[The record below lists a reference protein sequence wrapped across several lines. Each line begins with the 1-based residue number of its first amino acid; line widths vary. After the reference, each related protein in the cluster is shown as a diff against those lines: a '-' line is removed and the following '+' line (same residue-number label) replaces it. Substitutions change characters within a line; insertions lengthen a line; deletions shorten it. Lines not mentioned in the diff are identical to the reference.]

1 VDHHGG
7 VSSDPGTPAAG
18 FVGDG
23 DGNAIMSE
31 KKKFLLRLDADV
43 YNALEKW
50 AADDLRSA
58 NAQIEFLLKD
68 CVRKAGRLKAP
79 PSPSIDLPGE
89 AR

>member
-1 VDHHGG
+1 
-7 VSSDPGTPAAG
+7 
-18 FVGDG
+18 
-23 DGNAIMSE
+23 MSE

-68 CVRKAGRLKAP
+68 CVRKAGRLNAP
-79 PSPSIDLPGE
+79 PPPSIDPHDE
-89 AR
+89 ER